1 MDRFALSAL
10 IAVAAMPALAQTKV
24 HSVEYYVIRDSA
36 TKTCTVVDKRPATM
50 TNVLTTPSAP
60 STIVGLGVFKTREE
74 AEAAL
79 KKMDVCDDEDT
90 RDDKHGD

>member
-1 MDRFALSAL
+1 MKRLALSAL
-10 IAVAAMPALAQTKV
+10 IVFAAMPALAQTKV
-24 HSVEYYVIRDSA
+24 HPEEFYVIRDSE

-50 TNVLTTPSAP
+50 TNVLTNPSAP
-60 STIVGLGVFKTREE
+60 STIVGLGVFKTR
-74 AEAAL
+74 AEADAAM